1 MRRVLA
7 KDALTDIWQ
16 YRKLTSKQS
25 ATPRVYGD
33 WYDIVGL
40 SSQGKT
46 TQIFDTEKNVYKNYS
61 NMSFRTADTEPSLT
75 AGDQVME
82 NSGLVWHVV
91 GVLSSGPGS
100 IAYSLARELG
110 VGANPD
116 RKGGV

>member
-1 MRRVLA
+1 MRLVLS

-25 ATPRVYGD
+25 ATPRIYGE

-46 TQIFDTEKNVYKNYS
+46 TQVFDTEKNVYKNFS
-61 NMSFRTADTEPSLT
+61 NLSFRTADTEPVLVS
-75 AGDQVME
+75 GDQIMSNDGV
-82 NSGLVWHVV
+82 VWNVT

-100 IAYSLARELG
+100 VAYSLARELG